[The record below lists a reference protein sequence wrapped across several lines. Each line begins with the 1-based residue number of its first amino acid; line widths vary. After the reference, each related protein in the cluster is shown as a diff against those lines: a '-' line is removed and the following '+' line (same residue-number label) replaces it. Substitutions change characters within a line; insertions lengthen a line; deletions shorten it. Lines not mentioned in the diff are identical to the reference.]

1 MVTIPASLRSHS
13 IRDYLDHA
21 ERLSDMVIEYRELAE
36 GHRIPVPR
44 VSFLR
49 EVMRAESVYGF
60 QGDEDMILRSI
71 LRGKLASLHRYSD
84 KLRERAYNQIYWSAG
99 RAKSGMRDGSRA
111 YSRKSSG
118 SEDGEMTEV

>member
-1 MVTIPASLRSHS
+1 
-13 IRDYLDHA
+13 
-21 ERLSDMVIEYRELAE
+21 MVIEYRELAE

-60 QGDEDMILRSI
+60 QGDEDMVLRSI

-99 RAKSGMRDGSRA
+99 RAKSGKRDGSRA
-111 YSRKSSG
+111 YSRGSSA